1 MRPKVVK
8 IEKEESTSVQSES
21 RPAASKPLSGQ
32 WTTRKKTP
40 SKSLGPDEAD
50 DDGPDE
56 LPEDSERKRP
66 PRRKRAWQSVKSE
79 PEPENPCKKRAAIE
93 DSHAE
98 DSSADILPEGTR
110 PANAPLTLPHVN
122 AGGLTWVSKKSVPTD
137 PVVIRDAE
145 TGEVIQRAIVEDFA
159 VKCRPRPAP
168 QPTSERP
175 RYQGLDF
182 KRFRKNEVHTS
193 VVVIRCGDMQSET
206 SSSNAVMTT
215 LQEMFAGLW
224 GKIFRILCLLKG
236 CCLLPSIVTFS
247 NQMMS
252 MRQVKLHVCGD
263 FHPLIQSLKC

>member
-21 RPAASKPLSGQ
+21 RPAARKPLSGQ

-50 DDGPDE
+50 DDVPDM

-79 PEPENPCKKRAAIE
+79 PEPENPYKKRATIE

-98 DSSADILPEGTR
+98 DSSADIPPEGTR
-110 PANAPLTLPHVN
+110 PENAPLTLPHVN
-122 AGGLTWVSKKSVPTD
+122 AGGLTWVSKKSVPSS

-159 VKCRPRPAP
+159 VKCGPRPAP
-168 QPTSERP
+168 QPTPERP
-175 RYQGLDF
+175 QYQGLDF

-224 GKIFRILCLLKG
+224 WWGKISQILCL
-236 CCLLPSIVTFS
+236 
-247 NQMMS
+247 
-252 MRQVKLHVCGD
+252 
-263 FHPLIQSLKC
+263 